1 MMAMS
6 TESRVVGDVLGFAQ
20 SSGRGGRSVAEQA
33 AMLHFLFPRVQSF
46 DEAQEGVVNESFSF
60 ADEFMQIVAIP
71 KWQLIAKT
79 YGEAV
84 QRVLD
89 LLKKQRGGKFC
100 NRCEEIEKKL
110 YLHRSES
117 TEYGMR
123 KLSGRQKGFDILI
136 VPVQLGRSYKNFS
149 VRLAREAF
157 RDEFGLGVFEVGCIL
172 LTHPEI
178 LQHCDDLNIDCAGD
192 HYDPDGYGATS
203 RAPTFSF
210 ITKLEL
216 GSRWIESSYSNRGAA
231 TVFFMSL

>member
-1 MMAMS
+1 MAMS
-6 TESRVVGDVLGFAQ
+6 IESRVVRDFVQ
-20 SSGRGGRSVAEQA
+20 SSSRGGRSVAEQA
-33 AMLHFLFPRVQSF
+33 AMLHILFPRVQSF
-46 DEAQEGVVNESFSF
+46 DESREEVINESFSF

-71 KWQLIAKT
+71 KWQLVAKT

-84 QRVLD
+84 QKVLG

-100 NRCEEIEKKL
+100 NRCEGIEEKL
-110 YLHRSES
+110 YLHRSEF

-123 KLSGRQKGFDILI
+123 RLSGQQKGFDIMI

-149 VRLAREAF
+149 VRLARETF
-157 RDEFGLGVFEVGCIL
+157 GDEFGLGVFEMGCIL

-178 LQHCDDLNIDCAGD
+178 LQHRDDFGIDCAGD
-192 HYDPDGYGATS
+192 YYDPDGYGATS

-210 ITKLEL
+210 TMELEL

-231 TVFFMSL
+231 TVFFMS